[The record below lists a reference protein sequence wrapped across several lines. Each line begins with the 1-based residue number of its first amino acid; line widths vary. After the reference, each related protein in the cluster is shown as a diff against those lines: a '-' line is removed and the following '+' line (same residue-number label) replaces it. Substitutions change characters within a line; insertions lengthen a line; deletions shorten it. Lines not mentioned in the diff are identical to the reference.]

1 MCSASGSTAPRR
13 ARPALARSSTTCSNG
28 GVVKHIE
35 WGFLIV
41 NYLFLGGLS
50 AGLYFLAALST
61 LLQREGD
68 AKFGNIARRGA
79 WLAPW
84 PVMIGTALLIFDL
97 GKWYR
102 FYKLMLHFRW
112 TSPMSKI

>member
-1 MCSASGSTAPRR
+1 M
-13 ARPALARSSTTCSNG
+13 
-28 GVVKHIE
+28 KHIE

-84 PVMIGTALLIFDL
+84 PVMIGTAPSGSSRLSCNQGFSFSCFVWAHD
-97 GKWYR
+97 
-102 FYKLMLHFRW
+102 
-112 TSPMSKI
+112 S